1 LSAFLNK
8 RQKNII
14 GQVLEE
20 SRVDSIPLETKR
32 YKNFERAKE
41 RSRNSYSNVH
51 TQKEEEEKE
60 ESTNKEM
67 TTNVTPPPPSEGE
80 GEGGEPFRVGTHTKA
95 TTTKVV
101 TTDPNEQRWFDPDEL
116 TPRESWEKIGDGS
129 FGKVYRAHL
138 LGAPV
143 AVKVIQNLKPDRVAG
158 LKRDMFY
165 LSRLTHPNV
174 VPVYGAFVEEGMLH
188 MVMEFVPNSLRNK
201 RVVNQVNV
209 VKVLA
214 DVARALVRIHAQGHI
229 HRDVKARNVLISAVR
244 GRERRFFFQ
253 LRPIRCRES
262 QSLTLFLFSSLLSL
276 SLSLSLCTHAS
287 RVVHAP
293 NFSSFFPTR

>member
-1 LSAFLNK
+1 M
-8 RQKNII
+8 
-14 GQVLEE
+14 
-20 SRVDSIPLETKR
+20 DSIPLETR
-32 YKNFERAKE
+32 YKNFERA
-41 RSRNSYSNVH
+41 RALATLQTY
-51 TQKEEEEKE
+51 TQKEEEE
-60 ESTNKEM
+60 ESTKEM
-67 TTNVTPPPPSEGE
+67 TTNITPPPPSEGE
-80 GEGGEPFRVGTHTKA
+80 GEGGEPFRVGTRTKA
-95 TTTKVV
+95 TTTTTTKVV
-101 TTDPNEQRWFDPDEL
+101 TTDPERWFDPDEL

-244 GRERRFFFQ
+244 GREAFFFNCVQ
-253 LRPIRCRES
+253 FDAERV
-262 QSLTLFLFSSLLSL
+262 
-276 SLSLSLCTHAS
+276 S
-287 RVVHAP
+287 R
-293 NFSSFFPTR
+293 

>member
-1 LSAFLNK
+1 
-8 RQKNII
+8 
-14 GQVLEE
+14 
-20 SRVDSIPLETKR
+20 VDSIPLETKR

-67 TTNVTPPPPSEGE
+67 TTNVTPPPPPSEEGE
-80 GEGGEPFRVGTHTKA
+80 GEGEPFRVGTHNTKA
-95 TTTKVV
+95 TTTTKTTKVV
-101 TTDPNEQRWFDPDEL
+101 TTDERWFDPDEL

-276 SLSLSLCTHAS
+276 SLSLCTHAS